1 MAANKRKKK
10 ASKKAAKAAPKK
22 AAAKKAAKKTA
33 PKKKAKKAGKKAAKA
48 AAKVAAPAAMTGK
61 KARKSKRG
69 KRARATGKSK
79 QTSGEEEPAPIVDA
93 ATVSTLVGRG
103 PSSSPKTTPPGAG
116 SKAPDFD
123 LPDQSGTRV
132 SSASLRGKPYVLYFY
147 PKDNTGGCTAEACD
161 FQAEMG
167 QFSKIGVR
175 VIGVSPD
182 SSESHEK
189 FGAKYGLKFT
199 LLADTQRKLAES
211 YGVWVLKK
219 NYGKEYMGILR
230 STYLINSKGVVQ
242 RAWRGVKVEG
252 HVAAVAREAQQ
263 LQ

>member
-22 AAAKKAAKKTA
+22 VAKKAAKAA
-33 PKKKAKKAGKKAAKA
+33 PQKKAKKAGKKAGKKAAKA
-48 AAKVAAPAAMTGK
+48 AAPAAMTGK

-79 QTSGEEEPAPIVDA
+79 QTSGEEEPAPVVDA

-103 PSSSPKTTPPGAG
+103 PSSSSQTPPPGAG

-123 LPDQSGTRV
+123 LPDQSGARV

-147 PKDNTGGCTAEACD
+147 PKDNTSGCTVEACD
-161 FQAEMG
+161 FQAEIA

-182 SSESHEK
+182 TSESHEK

-230 STYLINSKGVVQ
+230 STYLVNSKGVVQ
-242 RAWRGVKVEG
+242 RAWRGVKVDG